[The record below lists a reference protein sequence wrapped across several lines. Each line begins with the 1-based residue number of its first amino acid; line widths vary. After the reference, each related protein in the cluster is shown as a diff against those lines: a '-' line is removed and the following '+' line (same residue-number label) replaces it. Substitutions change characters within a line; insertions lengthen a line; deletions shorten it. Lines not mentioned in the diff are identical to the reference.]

1 MLGAEGKFQTAF
13 LYRGKHRARLAL
25 RTLTGMKYS
34 AKVIGIIITLRAVT
48 ATVPRL
54 LAQPTQAGA
63 PQSATSGRSPLGT
76 QLGVS
81 VYPKN
86 NQDQGQQ
93 GKNENHL
100 QAAYASERFPKNR
113 SGDRPSNRSTA
124 WYRVSHGWS
133 GTGCCTSGR
142 SASKRANPIP
152 T

>member
-1 MLGAEGKFQTAF
+1 MLGAEEKFQTAL

-34 AKVIGIIITLRAVT
+34 AKVIGIIITLTTVT

-63 PQSATSGRSPLGT
+63 PQSATSGRSPLAT

-86 NQDQGQQ
+86 SQDQGQQ
-93 GKNENHL
+93 AKNENHL
-100 QAAYASERFPKNR
+100 Q
-113 SGDRPSNRSTA
+113 GCLCL
-124 WYRVSHGWS
+124 
-133 GTGCCTSGR
+133 GT
-142 SASKRANPIP
+142 IP
-152 T
+152 